1 MATSKRDVQPDGFSS
16 KRDGSPDG
24 FASKRD
30 AGPDGFAKRGITGED
45 DVEGHSM
52 INPTLGRDLA
62 KARNEDIERNVRN
75 RQHEAEA
82 KRPFRK

>member
-1 MATSKRDVQPDGFSS
+1 MATSKRDAQPDGIS
-16 KRDGSPDG
+16 KRDASPDG
-24 FASKRD
+24 FASSRI
-30 AGPDGFAKRGITGED
+30 AGED

-52 INPTLGRDLA
+52 MINPSLSRDLA
-62 KARNEDIERNVRN
+62 KARSEDVERSVRS

>member
-1 MATSKRDVQPDGFSS
+1 MS
-16 KRDGSPDG
+16 
-24 FASKRD
+24 SKRD
-30 AGPDGFAKRGITGED
+30 AGPDGIQSKRDAEPDGFAKKGFTDED

-52 INPTLGRDLA
+52 MINPSLGRDLA
-62 KARNEDIERNVRN
+62 KARSEDVERGVRS

>member
-1 MATSKRDVQPDGFSS
+1 MSIRKDAGPEGLFRKDA
-16 KRDGSPDG
+16 SPDG
-24 FASKRD
+24 VSNQRD
-30 AGPDGFAKRGITGED
+30 LGGPDGFAKPKITGED

-52 INPTLGRDLA
+52 MINPSLGRDLA
-62 KARNEDIERNVRN
+62 KARSEDIERGVRG

>member
-1 MATSKRDVQPDGFSS
+1 MSSKRDAGPEGFSS
-16 KRDGSPDG
+16 KRDAEPDG

-30 AGPDGFAKRGITGED
+30 DGFASKRDD

-52 INPTLGRDLA
+52 MINPGLGRDLA
-62 KARNEDIERNVRN
+62 KARSEDVDRAVRS

>member
-1 MATSKRDVQPDGFSS
+1 MATSKRDAQPDGFSS
-16 KRDGSPDG
+16 KRDAEPDG
-24 FASKRD
+24 FQNKRD
-30 AGPDGFAKRGITGED
+30 D

-52 INPTLGRDLA
+52 MINPGLGRDLA
-62 KARNEDIERNVRN
+62 KARSEDVDRAVRS

>member
-1 MATSKRDVQPDGFSS
+1 MS
-16 KRDGSPDG
+16 
-24 FASKRD
+24 SKRD
-30 AGPDGFAKRGITGED
+30 AGPDGIQSKRDAEPDGFARKGFTEED

-52 INPTLGRDLA
+52 INPSLGRDLA
-62 KARNEDIERNVRN
+62 KARSEDVERGVRS

>member
-1 MATSKRDVQPDGFSS
+1 MSSKRDAGPEGFSS
-16 KRDGSPDG
+16 KRDASPDG
-24 FASKRD
+24 FAKSK
-30 AGPDGFAKRGITGED
+30 ATGED

-52 INPTLGRDLA
+52 MINPSLGRDLA
-62 KARNEDIERNVRN
+62 KARHEDVERSVRS

>member
-1 MATSKRDVQPDGFSS
+1 MATSKRDAQPDGITS
-16 KRDGSPDG
+16 KRDIG
-24 FASKRD
+24 
-30 AGPDGFAKRGITGED
+30 GPDGFAKSKVTGED

-52 INPTLGRDLA
+52 MINPSLGRDLA
-62 KARNEDIERNVRN
+62 KARSEDVERSVRS

>member
-1 MATSKRDVQPDGFSS
+1 MS
-16 KRDGSPDG
+16 
-24 FASKRD
+24 SKRD
-30 AGPDGFAKRGITGED
+30 AGPEGIQSKRGAEPDGFAKKGFTDED

-52 INPTLGRDLA
+52 MINPIIARDLA
-62 KARNEDIERNVRN
+62 KARNQEIERGVRA